1 MTLAADVYTYPR
13 ATDVVALYV
22 DPRGP
27 YPEIVTDWYD
37 AARDAMTYRGT
48 LPVVAHP
55 PCGPW
60 SRLSQLHKHAEEIA
74 LAPHAVAVVQRC
86 GGVLEH
92 PAGSKLFD
100 ACGLP
105 RPGQANTRFDHVE
118 QVIEV
123 NQCDWGH
130 PARKRTWLYIVSR
143 HSSVELPPMPVPRE
157 PTHWA
162 SGGRTRSSR
171 QGSPVPPGI
180 KVCSAQQRRRTPRA
194 FAEWLV
200 ELARRCTASTD
211 PCSTRAEGKP

>member
-1 MTLAADVYTYPR
+1 MTQTAVALREDV
-13 ATDVVALYV
+13 AVLYV

-27 YPEIVTDWYD
+27 YPGIVRDWFD
-37 AARDAMTYRGT
+37 ADRNAMTYRGD

-60 SRLSQLHKHAEEIA
+60 SRLSQLHKNAA
-74 LAPHAVAVVQRC
+74 DLAYAPHAVAVVQRC

-105 RPGQANTRFDHVE
+105 VADGAGRHGGFTL
-118 QVIEV
+118 EV

-130 PARKRTWLYIVSR
+130 PARKRTWLYIVGLR
-143 HSSVELPPMPVPRE
+143 RPLPPMPDPRE

-180 KVCSAQQRRRTPRA
+180 KVCSAQQRRRTPVA
-194 FAEWLV
+194 FAQWLV
-200 ELARRCTASTD
+200 EVASRCSPHD
-211 PCSTRAEGKP
+211 PTRKGD

>member
-1 MTLAADVYTYPR
+1 MLRD
-13 ATDVVALYV
+13 DVVALYV

-27 YPEIVTDWYD
+27 YPGIVREWYD
-37 AARDAMTYRGT
+37 AERNAMSYRGS

-60 SRLSQLHKHAEEIA
+60 SQLSQLHKHAEEIA

-92 PAGSKLFD
+92 PKGSKLWD

-105 RPGQANTRFDHVE
+105 KPGESNDPTGGWTL
-118 QVIEV
+118 EV
-123 NQCDWGH
+123 AQCDWGH
-130 PARKRTWLYIVSR
+130 PARKRTWLYIVGIDR
-143 HSSVELPPMPVPRE
+143 WDLPPMPEPRE

-180 KVCSAQQRRRTPRA
+180 KVCSAQQRRRTPTPTD
-194 FAEWLV
+194 FGHWLV
-200 ELARRCTASTD
+200 SVACLCRKGICR
-211 PCSTRAEGKP
+211 